1 MRSVGR
7 SRLQEG
13 RWIGLAW
20 RAVLFVAPAIVGLL
34 GSEPL
39 RAASDSDKLLR
50 SGERLA
56 LECLTCH
63 RRDGKDF
70 GIPGIVDMSE
80 ADIVTAL
87 TLYKT
92 GLRTNKVMV
101 SVAASLE
108 QEQMQAVARYL
119 SSLGRR

>member
-1 MRSVGR
+1 MQSAGWP
-7 SRLQEG
+7 RLQEG
-13 RWIGLAW
+13 SWKGQAL
-20 RAVLFVAPAIVGLL
+20 RAVFGVAVAIVGLL
-34 GSEPL
+34 GSAPL

-50 SGERLA
+50 YGERLA

-101 SVAASLE
+101 SVAASLD
-108 QEQMQAVARYL
+108 QGQMQAVARYL
-119 SSLGRR
+119 SSLGKR